1 MAGAPIPNSECAD
14 GGCPELTTSIATT
27 GLCLDDNTPIAIVVT
42 RDCDGVVTEDGWL
55 DLTTG
60 TFTAGPPPPGTSA
73 CTTDNYDFALSGW
86 LCDILPDGSVAGIA
100 LVQIE
105 RDGSGAVIGITL
117 IGVDGL
123 PYVPV
128 GTMTR
133 CPEDRLAAEV
143 LCDAGAANTPFVRFY
158 TYSPVGSI
166 PARDTDLDGNPYVV
180 VGPVVRCLTE
190 IDDSTP
196 VDVNVTNT
204 PLPISDGGGSI
215 TVDGTVDVGNFP
227 DDAEF
232 LILCDFPPLFPN
244 ATVVPFLRRY
254 DVDDAGVVTTTD
266 TDLDGVTPYV
276 PTVGGAV
283 SICDVAY
290 QDFEPEV
297 LCDFGNANTQ
307 FLRRYRDTALGV
319 LTTDTDLDGTTPYVV
334 VGPVGTCADVTG
346 TVDVGNW
353 RDDAEYAVLCDLG
366 AANTPFVRRYD
377 VSDTGVVTTTDTAL
391 DGTTPYVVVGPA
403 GICPVSGS
411 VSVSSLPE
419 PVSVDDNGGSLTV
432 DTDGGPLDVA
442 IDTAAGDTIRMGRVR
457 LNGAGASWTFAST
470 GGGRV
475 KSVTVI
481 CLDDGVAGG
490 PGAGSDVTV
499 IDSFTNS
506 FDMNTGQTFS
516 WSTDAIDDELTD
528 GAAFTV
534 VLGPGGANAYVDV
547 LWTEVL

>member
-1 MAGAPIPNSECAD
+1 MAGAPIPAGDCDSGEACN
-14 GGCPELTTSIATT
+14 TSFATT
-27 GLCLDDNTPIAIVVT
+27 GLCLDDGTPIGIVLT
-42 RDCDGVVTEDGWL
+42 RDCATGDITEDGWI

-60 TFTAGPPPPGTSA
+60 IFTAGPPPPGTSA

-143 LCDAGAANTPFVRFY
+143 LCDAGAAGIPFVRFY

-166 PARDTDLDGNPYVV
+166 PFRDTDLAGAPYVV
-180 VGPVVRCLTE
+180 VGPAVRC
-190 IDDSTP
+190 P
-196 VDVNVTNT
+196 QDVTILGQPIEVTN
-204 PLPISDGGGSI
+204 PAGDPIDI
-215 TVDGTVDVGNFP
+215 
-227 DDAEF
+227 E
-232 LILCDFPPLFPN
+232 
-244 ATVVPFLRRY
+244 
-254 DVDDAGVVTTTD
+254 
-266 TDLDGVTPYV
+266 
-276 PTVGGAV
+276 
-283 SICDVAY
+283 
-290 QDFEPEV
+290 
-297 LCDFGNANTQ
+297 
-307 FLRRYRDTALGV
+307 
-319 LTTDTDLDGTTPYVV
+319 
-334 VGPVGTCADVTG
+334 G

-353 RDDAEYAVLCDLG
+353 RDDAEYEVLCDD
-366 AANTPFVRRYD
+366 ATDPPTPFLRRYD
-377 VSDTGVVTTTDTAL
+377 VDDVGGVTVTDTTL
-391 DGTTPYVVVGPA
+391 DGTTAYAVVGTEVV
-403 GICPVSGS
+403 CPVSG
-411 VSVSSLPE
+411 
-419 PVSVDDNGGSLTV
+419 T
-432 DTDGGPLDVA
+432 VA
-442 IDTAAGDTIRMGRVR
+442 IDNTVGDTIRMGRVR

-475 KSVTVI
+475 RSVTVI

-506 FDMNTGQTFS
+506 FDMNTGETFS
-516 WSTDAIDDELTD
+516 WSADAVDDQLTD